1 MKKVAFYL
9 FRGLF
14 LSPHVLLKVDVAICW
29 QLDKDADGARGD
41 TAKKVSFGRRAKKC
55 STLLPVNNFGFN
67 GLGFDERDPFS
78 SVSQDFSIGEIS
90 KYTYSKIA
98 LAFPHHQV
106 TDEDG
111 DALMPDKALLYLQME
126 LCENTLRDW
135 LDVRNSSSSCG
146 WDAVD
151 LAKNIVIFGQILSG
165 VEYIHSQVS
174 KGNFF
179 LFCQ

>member
-98 LAFPHHQV
+98 FAYPHH
-106 TDEDG
+106 
-111 DALMPDKALLYLQME
+111 
-126 LCENTLRDW
+126 
-135 LDVRNSSSSCG
+135 
-146 WDAVD
+146 
-151 LAKNIVIFGQILSG
+151 
-165 VEYIHSQVS
+165 
-174 KGNFF
+174 
-179 LFCQ
+179 

>member
-1 MKKVAFYL
+1 MKKVAIYL

-78 SVSQDFSIGEIS
+78 SVSQDFSMRRAIDLHRTPGDIS
-90 KYTYSKIA
+90 TI
-98 LAFPHHQV
+98 
-106 TDEDG
+106 
-111 DALMPDKALLYLQME
+111 
-126 LCENTLRDW
+126 
-135 LDVRNSSSSCG
+135 
-146 WDAVD
+146 
-151 LAKNIVIFGQILSG
+151 
-165 VEYIHSQVS
+165 
-174 KGNFF
+174 
-179 LFCQ
+179 